1 MKYYWLWQCRS
12 LQAILMKKTLKPLT
26 VQKILF
32 FHTFFILFLFN
43 LFWELW
49 ALGNMVR
56 AGPGLRRFAGRG
68 FRFHGTAGW
77 RRIESPAFQRLLW
90 CLLFLPCFILLKIK
104 SAPTEVS
111 ALKNATP
118 IVAKQILN
126 AKGIPY
132 CHPSGGA
139 FLAKSYRMTSKR
151 VHCTCYYNNTGTP
164 RFAVLRFVWCSYY
177 TARLWQHFAIK
188 IFQKSALFSFFRHA
202 GI

>member
-1 MKYYWLWQCRS
+1 MPLGIWCGLVPDCAALRVVNS
-12 LQAILMKKTLKPLT
+12 VFTALPDDGGLQAPL
-26 VQKILF
+26 
-32 FHTFFILFLFN
+32 
-43 LFWELW
+43 
-49 ALGNMVR
+49 
-56 AGPGLRRFAGRG
+56 
-68 FRFHGTAGW
+68 
-77 RRIESPAFQRLLW
+77 
-90 CLLFLPCFILLKIK
+90 LLFLPCFILLKIK

-188 IFQKSALFSFFRHA
+188 IFQKSA
-202 GI
+202 